1 MSKVSE
7 FTDSLENALKLYS
20 KEIEHGIQKEVNQ
33 SMKKLVNAT
42 KRDAPVRTGTYRA
55 AISSKTVKNE
65 VGAYSKVWYVK
76 APHYRLAHLLNDGH
90 AKRGGGRVN
99 GDHHI
104 TKNEKIAVNEFQDA
118 VKEVIRKSGY

>member
-20 KEIEHGIQKEVNQ
+20 KEIERGIQKEVNQ
-33 SMKKLVNAT
+33 SIKKLVVAT
-42 KRDAPVRTGTYRA
+42 KRDAPVRTGQYKR
-55 AISSKTVKNE
+55 AISSKKSMDKS
-65 VGAYSKVWYVK
+65 GAYSKVWYVK

-90 AKRGGGRVN
+90 AKRSGGRVN

-118 VKEVIRKSGY
+118 VKDVIRKSGY